1 MSTLIANVNP
11 ASDTFYAWLG
21 KTNQSL
27 EFISNNAVSVGPA
40 AGQNT
45 TGNGFV
51 IGILGAN
58 TITASIIRGGNVDS
72 NTAVSI
78 MSNTNFGSSSVNV
91 LITHNEIEQIKVSS
105 NTSTNTDLQAI
116 DIFPLADYRSGKYL
130 VSVTSGSAY
139 QITELV
145 VLHDGTSVYTTEYA
159 TILSGSTLA
168 QFSANVLSGN
178 IRLNAIPSSA
188 STTFKYQ
195 RTLLAV

>member
-1 MSTLIANVNP
+1 MSTPIANVQT

-21 KTNQSL
+21 KTNQAL
-27 EFISNNAVSVGPA
+27 NFISNNAVSVGPA

-78 MSNTNFGSSSVNV
+78 MSNTNLGNSTVNV
-91 LITHNEIEQIKVSS
+91 LVTHNAIEQIKVSS

-116 DIFPLADYRSGKYL
+116 DTFALADYRSGKYL
-130 VSVTSGSAY
+130 ISVTSGGAY